1 MDIIFDYLKDI
12 FNKNGFRLYMIGGTS
27 RDYLLNLKIDD
38 YDFVTDAKPHEIQL
52 FLNVDLTFE
61 KFGTVK
67 YHFDNKKIDITT
79 LREEGDYGDLRHPS
93 YVRFIKDINIDYKRR
108 DFTINAIYID
118 ENYDIIDPTGFGIL
132 DLKNKILRI
141 IGNPDVRFKEDPLR
155 ILRGYRFAEEYNLEI
170 EESTKNS
177 MIKNKDLIDLLNK
190 DKINEESKKLEKA
203 KRKLK
208 WKIQITKR

>member
-1 MDIIFDYLKDI
+1 
-12 FNKNGFRLYMIGGTS
+12 MIGGTS

-79 LREEGDYGDLRHPS
+79 LREEGGYGDLRHPS
-93 YVRFIKDINIDYKRR
+93 YVRFIKDINIDFKRR

-208 WKIQITKR
+208 